1 MTYFLNAIIDYGSM
15 CINARTSIGLL
26 NETHVEDEMQST
38 LLEKSCGMTTKNIL
52 CYESAC
58 SAIITRPPLPPT
70 KKNKKCRILK
80 TILVSH

>member
-1 MTYFLNAIIDYGSM
+1 M

-58 SAIITRPPLPPT
+58 SAIITRTPPT
-70 KKNKKCRILK
+70 KKKMQDTENDFS
-80 TILVSH
+80 VSLI